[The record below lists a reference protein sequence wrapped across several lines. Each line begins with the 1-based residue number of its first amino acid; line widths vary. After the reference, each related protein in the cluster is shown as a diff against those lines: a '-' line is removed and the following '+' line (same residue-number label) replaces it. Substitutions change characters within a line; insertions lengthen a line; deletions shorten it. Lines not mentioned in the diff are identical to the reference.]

1 MKLIKLVEAS
11 SLLNLSTKAAKAQLF
26 EWNVQCIDTG
36 PGRGRGLRWNE
47 DDILN
52 EIESRM
58 RPPLAPPNSQGHKK
72 TRKDFRISGRKAS
85 EILSEMNSS
94 GRGQ

>member
-1 MKLIKLVEAS
+1 MKLIRLTEAS
-11 SLLNLSTKAAKAQLF
+11 IILNLSKNATKVQLF
-26 EWNVQCIDTG
+26 EWNIQCIDTG

-72 TRKDFRISGRKAS
+72 TRKDFRISGMKVS
-85 EILSEMNSS
+85 DILSEMNNS